1 MGCACGSLQIGQA
14 KLNQGQE
21 RAAVYMY
28 TYIPSLLSL
37 SSTPT

>member
-21 RAAVYMY
+21 RAAVLACLHC
-28 TYIPSLLSL
+28 PCGLGPCS
-37 SSTPT
+37 